1 MYLSE
6 KKKKTCVTLIDVHIS
21 TMLTDKDKDIYIYN
35 FNCLM

>member
-21 TMLTDKDKDIYIYN
+21 TMLTDKDKDIYIISIV
-35 FNCLM
+35 